1 MKSIFT
7 AVAAV
12 AIAAAVPSVPAMA
25 QDATSI
31 SAGMEVVHDKTGDAV
46 GTVSKLEGGMIFV
59 TTDMHADVP
68 LQSNAFLLHE
78 GKVLF
83 GMTKDQLNTAVTQSK
98 AAAAASVA
106 IGKPVNGVA
115 GNQVGMIEAMNDEA
129 ITIRLTSGK
138 VVAVPV
144 DAVQGNP
151 TGAIALYEAA
161 QLESMGVEMTPE
173 QVAEAEAARAAEKAA
188 AAEAAADPHVGHD
201 MGDEAAAEGGM
212 R

>member
-12 AIAAAVPSVPAMA
+12 AIAAAVPTVPAMA

-46 GTVSKLEGGMIFV
+46 GTVSKLEAGMIFIS
-59 TTDMHADVP
+59 TDMHADVAMP
-68 LQSNAFLLHE
+68 ANAFLLHE

-83 GMTKDQLNTAVTQSK
+83 GMTKADLNAAVSESK

-106 IGKPVNGVA
+106 VGKPVKDANGTEFGA
-115 GNQVGMIEAMNDEA
+115 IEAMNDEF
-129 ITIRLTSGK
+129 ITIRMTNNQ

-144 DAVQGNP
+144 AGIQGQP
-151 TGAIALYEAA
+151 TGAIALYDAATLAA
-161 QLESMGVEMTPE
+161 QGQDLTPE
-173 QVAEAEAARAAEKAA
+173 QVAAAEIARAAEKADEHA
-188 AAEAAADPHVGHD
+188 GHD
-201 MGDEAAAEGGM
+201 MGDDAAAEGGM